1 MKRYSLDK
9 VQITEPRW
17 VGKFDL
23 NAAFLDEMDVERVLA
38 GFRRTAGIETDAE
51 PYGGWESG
59 LIAGHGV
66 GHYFSAL
73 AMRIVYLCGQAVA
86 AGEAMKIS
94 ECMEIRK
101 SLEFSKSQAEKIVA
115 GLSECQEKYGSGF
128 LCAADIPDP
137 ENKELQFDILEGKAQ
152 GEQWVPWYAMHKV
165 LQGLIDL
172 WAVSE
177 TKGAKEVCLA
187 LGEWTCKR
195 VLSWDEETRKRVLAV
210 EFGGMNDSLYQLYGL
225 TGDEK
230 YRFAAESFDQPDLYA
245 DLLGFKNRLKGV
257 HANTTMPKIIGYL
270 RGAVAGASGASDE
283 VGEGTA
289 DSSVKTGGTAS
300 AKPADDREA
309 RISVA
314 ERFFNVV
321 NTKQSYMTGGVG
333 DMEHFFEDGLLDGS
347 RTQCN
352 GESCCAHNMIKLCQ
366 MLFELTGKIKYAEY
380 IERTL
385 WNAKLGSVGPEG
397 GYSYF
402 NPMAT
407 GYYRLYSPAHP
418 AENPFWCCVGTAME
432 DFTKLQD
439 QVYYRDGDTVVIT
452 QWISSDIRVSENRSL
467 SLQVDLEEGKLI
479 LQHHDK
485 TYSADTIPDCSDGK
499 VHSPCEEETH
509 VKLRVP
515 RWIKNRSKYLPDDQD
530 YLNLILDAVSRIVM
544 TFEMEIGAHLLP
556 DSIPLPASDANPAS
570 DDPSAKAP
578 FFATSAPRVPAIG
591 FSYGPLVLCV
601 PLGNEKWGIT
611 EVAGIDVVAPAWKV
625 VFDASVKTDIHYG
638 RTTKAVLNREFLTL
652 PEGVTAEGIKSHPE
666 KYVIRKE
673 DGKLVLTGLSD
684 WKEEAVELPL
694 IPYYQTGNE
703 RYGIYWYLKECS
715 CSFSSPGSTTAV
727 G

>member
-1 MKRYSLDK
+1 MKRYSLDR

-38 GFRRTAGIETDAE
+38 GFRRNAGISTDAE

-73 AMRIVYLCGQAVA
+73 AMRIVYLRGQAVA
-86 AGEAMKIS
+86 AGEAMRIAD
-94 ECMEIRK
+94 CMELRK
-101 SLEFSKSQAEKIVA
+101 SFEFSRAQAGRIIA
-115 GLSECQEKYGSGF
+115 GLSECQAKYGSGF
-128 LCAADIPDP
+128 LCAASEQDP
-137 ENKELQFDILEGKAQ
+137 ENRELQFDILEGKAQ
-152 GEQWVPWYAMHKV
+152 GEQWVPWYALHKV

-172 WAVSE
+172 WEIAE
-177 TKGAKEVCLA
+177 IDGAKEVCLA
-187 LGEWTCKR
+187 LGEWTCNR
-195 VLSWDEETRKRVLAV
+195 VLAWDEETRKKVLNV
-210 EFGGMNDSLYQLYGL
+210 EFGGMNDCLYQLYGL

-230 YRFAAESFDQPDLYA
+230 YRRAAAAFDQPELYA
-245 DLLGFKNRLKGV
+245 DLLGFRNRLKGV

-300 AKPADDREA
+300 AKPADEENDRGA

-314 ERFFNVV
+314 ERFFDIIS
-321 NTKQSYMTGGVG
+321 TKQSYMTGGVG
-333 DMEHFFEDGLLDGS
+333 DMEHFFGDGILDGS

-352 GESCCAHNMIKLCQ
+352 GESCCAHNMIKLSQ

-385 WNAKLGSVGPEG
+385 WNAKLGSVGPDG
-397 GYSYF
+397 GYTYF

-407 GYYRLYSPAHP
+407 GYYKLYSPAHP
-418 AENPFWCCVGTAME
+418 AENPFWCCVGTAIE
-432 DFTKLQD
+432 DFTKFED
-439 QVYYRDGDTVVIT
+439 QVYYQDGETVVIT
-452 QWISSDIRVSENRSL
+452 QWISSDIKVSENCRL
-467 SLQVDLEEGKLI
+467 SLQVDLEGGKLI

-485 TYSADTIPDCSDGK
+485 TYSEDKIPDCSDGK

-515 RWIKNRSKYLPDDQD
+515 RWIKDRAKYIADDQD
-530 YLNLILDAVSRIVM
+530 YLELILDAVSRIEM
-544 TFEMEIGAHLLP
+544 IFEMELDSHVLP
-556 DSIPLPASDANPAS
+556 DSIPTPDAKTLS
-570 DDPSAKAP
+570 DDSAPKAP
-578 FFATSAPRVPAIG
+578 FFPTSAPRVPAIG

-601 PLGNEKWGIT
+601 PLGDEKWGIT
-611 EVAGIDVVAPAWKV
+611 EEAGIDVVAPAWKV

-638 RTTKAVLNREFLTL
+638 RTTKCVLDREFLTL
-652 PEGVTAEGIKSHPE
+652 PEGASVEDLQADLT
-666 KYVIRKE
+666 KYVVRK
-673 DGKLVLTGLSD
+673 DGGFVLTGLKN
-684 WKEEAVELPL
+684 WKDEAVELPL

-715 CSFSSPGSTTAV
+715 RNRREPMRG
-727 G
+727 